1 MKDKYDA
8 FGFYHDR
15 ADPRLFVPKRR
26 RWMGWTINADHR
38 YGRLA
43 LAATGALQGGVTIR
57 YLSQEPALDPALD
70 VRGNVEEAVKHQRE
84 VLARFD
90 AVMAIMLPTLG
101 EERQATYSPFLPIS
115 PKSGR
120 VLQAPTLER
129 NVEKGTIV
137 F

>member
-43 LAATGALQGGVTIR
+43 LAATGALLAGAVAA
-57 YLSQEPALDPALD
+57 ALT
-70 VRGNVEEAVKHQRE
+70 QR
-84 VLARFD
+84 
-90 AVMAIMLPTLG
+90 
-101 EERQATYSPFLPIS
+101 
-115 PKSGR
+115 
-120 VLQAPTLER
+120 
-129 NVEKGTIV
+129 
-137 F
+137 